1 MCKALADY
9 FNTPPEHVLRL
20 AGHLPPKPPTTSP
33 RVEQLVDRLM
43 RLPADSQQRIV
54 DATLYLIEF
63 DEAARGQEAH
73 HETPAE
79 ANTTAT

>member
-1 MCKALADY
+1 MCKALAAY

-20 AGHLPPKPPTTSP
+20 AGHLPPKPDTASP

-43 RLPADSQQRIV
+43 RLPPGSRQRIV
-54 DATLYLIEF
+54 DAALYLIEF
-63 DEAARGQEAH
+63 DEAARGQDANH
-73 HETPAE
+73 GTPAE